1 MVKSRTHLH
10 LALAVTLLSLT
21 CDLGAVC
28 AFAGMEGECCCPMK
42 MEGGS
47 SPCTEMSGNGDP
59 PDAHEPSATIESGER
74 FAAAVLE
81 AAPLLAAPGSLSSS
95 PGTAPAGATP
105 AAPTPL
111 YLSHCAF
118 LC

>member
-1 MVKSRTHLH
+1 MARSRTYLH

-47 SPCTEMSGNGDP
+47 SPCMDMSGDDR
-59 PDAHEPSATIESGER
+59 PDAHDPEAAIESSER
-74 FAAAVLE
+74 FSAAVLE
-81 AAPLLAAPGSLSSS
+81 AAPSIASCGDPTAVTGISLADAP
-95 PGTAPAGATP
+95 P

>member
-1 MVKSRTHLH
+1 MARTRTYLH

-28 AFAGMEGECCCPMK
+28 AFAGMEGECCCPVK

-47 SPCTEMSGNGDP
+47 SPCTEMSGDGETP
-59 PDAHEPSATIESGER
+59 GAHEPEAAIESSER
-74 FAAAVLE
+74 FAAAVLD
-81 AAPLLAAPGSLSSS
+81 AAPLLAASGDPSLD
-95 PGTAPAGATP
+95 AGATSALAP
-105 AAPTPL
+105 LAAPTPL